1 MIRFRSDKGRLQ
13 VRKVGYIQHGR
24 EWFSRSLAW
33 YLQFNYLGQE
43 GDPRE
48 VAERSGREKWQ
59 RSFESLVI
67 HCDPKSRNSYIET
80 NNGESIESKQ
90 TTKILHFQTEGHNKS
105 NSAQL
110 QEDRRLSPMGTN
122 DCFLL
127 NLSKSEHK

>member
-1 MIRFRSDKGRLQ
+1 M
-13 VRKVGYIQHGR
+13 
-24 EWFSRSLAW
+24 
-33 YLQFNYLGQE
+33 
-43 GDPRE
+43 
-48 VAERSGREKWQ
+48 
-59 RSFESLVI
+59 
-67 HCDPKSRNSYIET
+67 ET

-90 TTKILHFQTEGHNKS
+90 TTKSFTFKLRGHNKS

>member
-48 VAERSGREKWQ
+48 VAERSGR
-59 RSFESLVI
+59 
-67 HCDPKSRNSYIET
+67 D
-80 NNGESIESKQ
+80 
-90 TTKILHFQTEGHNKS
+90 
-105 NSAQL
+105 
-110 QEDRRLSPMGTN
+110 
-122 DCFLL
+122 LL
-127 NLSKSEHK
+127 RVL